1 MTQSS
6 KEAIPQLWLLPSS
19 QARDV
24 RQMAWLFHLVTGRMP
39 TDKEIAVARA
49 KFEAD
54 DERRQ
59 NDERPLQ

>member
-1 MTQSS
+1 MKRSA
-6 KEAIPQLWLLPSS
+6 KKAIPQLWLLPGS

-24 RQMAWLFHLVTGRMP
+24 REMARLFLAMTGRMP
-39 TDKEIAVARA
+39 ADNDIAAARA

>member
-1 MTQSS
+1 MKQSS
-6 KEAIPQLWLLPSS
+6 KEVKPQLWLLPGS

-24 RQMAWLFHLVTGRMP
+24 QQLARLFQAMTGRMP
-39 TDKEIAVARA
+39 ADKEVATARA
-49 KFEAD
+49 KFEVD

>member
-6 KEAIPQLWLLPSS
+6 NEVKPQLWLLSGS

-24 RQMAWLFHLVTGRMP
+24 QQLAQLFQAMTGRMP
-39 TDKEIAVARA
+39 TDKEIAAACA

>member
-1 MTQSS
+1 MKQSS
-6 KEAIPQLWLLPSS
+6 KEAIPQLRLLPGS

-24 RQMAWLFHLVTGRMP
+24 QQLARLFQAMTGRMP
-39 TDKEIAVARA
+39 ADNEIAAARA

>member
-1 MTQSS
+1 MKQSS
-6 KEAIPQLWLLPSS
+6 KEAIPQLWLLPGS

-24 RQMAWLFHLVTGRMP
+24 RQMARLFQVMTGRMP
-39 TDKEIAVARA
+39 ADKEIAAACA